1 MSSSP
6 EKSVSYIIGG
16 SSGMGLATAK
26 LLVADGATVV
36 VIGRDAK
43 KLERRWR
50 SHGRPC
56 LSSEGSL
63 PNSTRLSS
71 KRSSF
76 HQIGWS

>member
-43 KLERRWR
+43 
-50 SHGRPC
+50 
-56 LSSEGSL
+56 SSSDARTSCTMAAVAML
-63 PNSTRLSS
+63 KP
-71 KRSSF
+71 
-76 HQIGWS
+76 